1 MQVLLALAVAKLA
14 GGIAGFLLG
23 SPESTPFPPWVHLA
37 HLVVF
42 WPLLSL
48 IGLHVLAVYYF

>member
-1 MQVLLALAVAKLA
+1 ML
-14 GGIAGFLLG
+14 FRSLLG
-23 SPESTPFPPWVHLA
+23 ASAGAIGLDRRAGAVGRALRLA
-37 HLVVF
+37 HIFVF